1 MQCFSILPYYVAHWV
16 PFAGGYTL
24 RNVARCWCF
33 ETSRM
38 LGLDLPDELPE
49 TVGVLLLNI
58 CGPSINTLF
67 PQLLPDL

>member
-1 MQCFSILPYYVAHWV
+1 MKRTMRFADVSWQQMLRH
-16 PFAGGYTL
+16 AGGYTL

-49 TVGVLLLNI
+49 TVSAV
-58 CGPSINTLF
+58 
-67 PQLLPDL
+67 QLSAASFEHMCR